1 MRRNTRIFS
10 PILRTQEIIAEGDS
24 LEFEASDAAPTEEAP
39 AKEAGQQ
46 ERKEDSELDKIM
58 SKVEVLRIS
67 QVSSDDVELGALRV
81 SIAGLAWEEPRE
93 CSYLEMPMGVVRDL
107 PARVM
112 IGGCS

>member
-1 MRRNTRIFS
+1 MAKRCQQAPYCVYHSLGHNFFIS
-10 PILRTQEIIAEGDS
+10 AQDGGNEGR
-24 LEFEASDAAPTEEAP
+24 PPCKGVEEEHM
-39 AKEAGQQ
+39 KKGE
-46 ERKEDSELDKIM
+46 
-58 SKVEVLRIS
+58 EVLRIS